1 MQILP
6 NATLASGSV
15 SRPVEVSYLD
25 LGLGLWIKG
34 LGLISDRLMNSSVSE
49 SRGSVF
55 YRSRTVIRLRAHPCS
70 LLWSKQDKSYTPI
83 RPLPTAIFG
92 RCAQKLTG
100 NQLSLPY
107 VAKKNENEVTEKQP
121 SSRRTGSNK
130 NLWKAVRRIPGVHGG
145 KDLCNRFWALSEE
158 VKEW

>member
-6 NATLASGSV
+6 LASGSV
-15 SRPVEVSYLD
+15 SRPVELSVG
-25 LGLGLWIKG
+25 LGLGIKG
-34 LGLISDRLMNSSVSE
+34 LGLISDGLMNSSVSE

-55 YRSRTVIRLRAHPCS
+55 YRSRTVRLRAHPCS
-70 LLWSKQDKSYTPI
+70 LLLSKQDKSYTPI

-107 VAKKNENEVTEKQP
+107 VAKKKRKRGN
-121 SSRRTGSNK
+121 
-130 NLWKAVRRIPGVHGG
+130 
-145 KDLCNRFWALSEE
+145 
-158 VKEW
+158 